1 MLTARPQNI
10 DMTTN
15 STVDTQKLLTS
26 PKRRP
31 IQPDSGC
38 MIALASEY
46 ELIAQVPSCGLTAR
60 LPAMCGTDTL
70 TIVMSSTSMNVANA
84 TAIVRSASGA
94 PCSGGGAFFGAA
106 WSGVDSATAFS
117 QREAEAAG
125 ARLARTIASASV
137 SA

>member
-1 MLTARPQNI
+1 MLTARPQNVDI
-10 DMTTN
+10 ATN
-15 STVDTQKLLTS
+15 SSAETQKLRTS

-46 ELIAQVPSCGLTAR
+46 DEIAQVPSCGLTAR

-84 TAIVRSASGA
+84 TAIVSSASGA
-94 PCSGGGAFFGAA
+94 PCSGAGAFFGA
-106 WSGVDSATAFS
+106 VSATVFS
-117 QREAEAAG
+117 QREAE
-125 ARLARTIASASV
+125 
-137 SA
+137 